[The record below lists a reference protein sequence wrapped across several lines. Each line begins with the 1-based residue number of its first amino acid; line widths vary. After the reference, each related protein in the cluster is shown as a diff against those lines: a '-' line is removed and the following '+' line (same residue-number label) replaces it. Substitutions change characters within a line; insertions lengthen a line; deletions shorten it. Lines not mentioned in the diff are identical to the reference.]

1 MSVTCNHRKMLPG
14 RWVKPTGW
22 WVEEEDEDE
31 WEPESS
37 VSTTVD
43 IDLHRYR
50 CTQCNMVM
58 YYSERARKH
67 YERGTPDTLIEE
79 SADRYVK
86 KIAGKGTV

>member
-1 MSVTCNHRKMLPG
+1 MSCTHSKSVPG

-22 WVEEEDEDE
+22 WVEEDDPDE

-43 IDLHRYR
+43 IDLHRYK
-50 CTQCNMVM
+50 CTQCGEVM

-67 YERGTPDTLIEE
+67 YEGVAPDNLIEE
-79 SADRYVK
+79 SAARYAK
-86 KIAGKGTV
+86 KIAGKDKTE